1 MDTKKVI
8 NYLDKIPD
16 DIYKLIMSYIFT
28 PKIHLERKLS
38 EYYWNTS
45 LFINRC
51 CVCNR
56 LAKKVSLAY
65 NCGCNVKEDSVFS
78 ITKCEDGCKNQL
90 ICFGCAH

>member
-38 EYYWNTS
+38 EYYWNT
-45 LFINRC
+45 
-51 CVCNR
+51 
-56 LAKKVSLAY
+56 
-65 NCGCNVKEDSVFS
+65 
-78 ITKCEDGCKNQL
+78 
-90 ICFGCAH
+90 